1 MNDHELIVA
10 PKMYKR
16 LVALLVDFIV
26 CIHFFAFFQI
36 LINPIIEKIFD
47 YHEVLVAYQ
56 DKLVEHGI
64 GYYEFDEN
72 NNKVY
77 VTYEIGEE
85 EGMISQEYYDASKE
99 NFENDDVAM
108 EASNKLNTLS
118 IAGTSIELLFA
129 IIPNYLIFPLIFK
142 NGQTLGKKLMKIA
155 VVTKNGYRIKF
166 VNLLMRNI
174 VGLYLFDL
182 VVSYLFMFSFNIPI
196 IVLVSFIGAICT
208 KGKRTVHD
216 LIANTYI
223 ADEEMTVILV
233 E

>member
-36 LINPIIEKIFD
+36 LINPIIEKTFD

-77 VTYEIGEE
+77 VNYEIGEE

-118 IAGTSIELLFA
+118 IPGTSLELLFA

-196 IVLVSFIGAICT
+196 IVLVSFIWAICT